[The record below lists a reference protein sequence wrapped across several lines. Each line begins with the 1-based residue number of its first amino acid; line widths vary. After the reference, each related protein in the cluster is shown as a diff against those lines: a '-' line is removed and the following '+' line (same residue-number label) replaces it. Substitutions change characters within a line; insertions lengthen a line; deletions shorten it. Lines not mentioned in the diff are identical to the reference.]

1 MPGLIGK
8 KVGMTQ
14 LFDETGKF
22 VPISVIQAGP
32 CPVVQTKTKDRDGY
46 DAVQIGFEDVKEK
59 RANKPD
65 LGHFKKAG
73 VSPKRILREFRV
85 TDAKEYQVGSVTT
98 VEMFEVGSIVNV
110 TGTSKGKGFQGVIKR
125 HKFHGGDDTHGCTT
139 HRLPGSIGASA
150 YPSRPW
156 KGQKLPGRMGGVQ
169 VTARNLTVVGVDK
182 ERHLLLVRGAVPG
195 AHNGY
200 LAVKM
205 VAQAPV
211 KKTQAAPAAAAEQKK
226 APEKK
231 KK

>member
-32 CPVVQTKTKDRDGY
+32 CPVVQTKTSDRDGY
-46 DAVQIGFEDVKEK
+46 EAVQLGFDDVKEK
-59 RANKPD
+59 RANKPY

-85 TDAKEYQVGSVTT
+85 TEAKGYQVGSVTT
-98 VEMFEVGSIVNV
+98 VEMFEVGSKVSV
-110 TGTSKGKGFQGVIKR
+110 TGTSKGKGFQGVVKR
-125 HKFHGGDDTHGCTT
+125 WGFHGGDETHGCTT

-156 KGQKLPGRMGGVQ
+156 KGQKLPGRMGGAR
-169 VTARNLTVVGVDK
+169 VTVKNLVVVGVDK

-195 AHNGY
+195 GPNSY
-200 LAVKM
+200 LE
-205 VAQAPV
+205 V
-211 KKTQAAPAAAAEQKK
+211 KKVS
-226 APEKK
+226 
-231 KK
+231 

>member
-14 LFDETGKF
+14 LFDEAGRV

-32 CPVVQTKTKDRDGY
+32 CPVVQTKTKDKDGY
-46 DAVQIGFEDVKEK
+46 AAVQMGFEDIKEK
-59 RANKPD
+59 RANRPEA
-65 LGHFKKAG
+65 GHFKKAG

-85 TDAKEYQVGSVTT
+85 ADVTGHPVGSVTT
-98 VEMFEVGSIVNV
+98 VEMFEVGSMVNV
-110 TGTSKGKGFQGVIKR
+110 TGTSKGKGFQGVVKR

-156 KGQKLPGRMGGVQ
+156 KGQKLPGRMGGAR
-169 VTARNLTVVGVDK
+169 VTIKNLVVVGVDK
-182 ERHLLLVRGAVPG
+182 ERHLLLLRGAVPG
-195 AHNGY
+195 APNGY
-200 LAVKM
+200 LEVKK
-205 VAQAPV
+205 VADAPV
-211 KKTQAAPAAAAEQKK
+211 KKAPAASAEQKK

-231 KK
+231 K

>member
-14 LFDETGKF
+14 LFDETGRF

-32 CPVVQTKTKDRDGY
+32 CSVVQTKTAGKDGY
-46 DAVQIGFEDVKEK
+46 EAVQLGFQDAKEK
-59 RANKPD
+59 RVNKPSA
-65 LGHFKKAG
+65 GHFKKAG
-73 VSPKRILREFRV
+73 VSPKMILKEFRV
-85 TDAKEYQVGSVTT
+85 PEAKGYQVGSVTT
-98 VEMFEVGSIVNV
+98 VDMFEVGSKVNI

-156 KGQKLPGRMGGVQ
+156 KGQRLPGRMGGAQ
-169 VTARNLTVVGVDK
+169 VTVKNLVVVGVDK

-195 AHNGY
+195 GPNGY
-200 LAVKM
+200 LE
-205 VAQAPV
+205 V
-211 KKTQAAPAAAAEQKK
+211 KKVL
-226 APEKK
+226 
-231 KK
+231 

>member
-14 LFDETGKF
+14 LFDETGRF

-46 DAVQIGFEDVKEK
+46 EAIQVGFEDVKEK
-59 RANKPD
+59 RANKPNA
-65 LGHFKKAG
+65 GHFKKAG

-85 TDAKEYQVGSVTT
+85 TDAKQHQVGSVNT
-98 VEMFEVGSIVNV
+98 VEMFEVGSVVNV

-156 KGQKLPGRMGGVQ
+156 KGQKLPGRMGGAR
-169 VTARNLTVVGVDK
+169 VTVRNLTVVGVDK

-195 AHNGY
+195 GPNGY
-200 LAVKM
+200 LEVKM
-205 VAQAPV
+205 VSKAPL
-211 KKTQAAPAAAAEQKK
+211 KKAHEAPAEQKK
-226 APEKK
+226 APAKK
-231 KK
+231 K

>member
-1 MPGLIGK
+1 MPGLIGRK
-8 KVGMTQ
+8 IGMTQ
-14 LFDETGKF
+14 LFDETGRF

-59 RANKPD
+59 RANKPSA
-65 LGHFKKAG
+65 GHFKKAG
-73 VSPKRILREFRV
+73 VPPKRILREFRV
-85 TDAKEYQVGSVTT
+85 TDVTGYPVGSVTT
-98 VEMFEVGSIVNV
+98 VEMFEVGSVVNV

-169 VTARNLTVVGVDK
+169 VTIKNLVVVGVDK

-195 AHNGY
+195 APNGF
-200 LAVKM
+200 LELKKVSG
-205 VAQAPV
+205 APV
-211 KKTQAAPAAAAEQKK
+211 KKAPAAAAEAKK

-231 KK
+231 K